1 MKYDDIILI
10 IKNNQSILRNGIRKR
25 KQGGNNAMRS
35 FIGQGT
41 GNAKNAVQ
49 EATRGLESPEAIIFI
64 APYDIIGEVADLL
77 KKQYPNTP
85 SIGTI
90 GTKLVNGQVGDNN
103 ISVLGLFSD
112 AKVRCGVIENISEC
126 PVVSIGKLEKDIS
139 AVSPGHGDTV
149 CLEYCTG
156 EEEKLVTTFTSCF
169 EKKGIQLA
177 GGTTFGAPEGKASVV
192 AYNGKIYGN
201 ACVYALIKNTTGKVR
216 VYKENIYK
224 KQASN
229 ISHFATKVDTSKKAL
244 VELDGKPAAE
254 VYSQELGI
262 SKDKII
268 DNVLKNPMGRAV
280 GDEVFISS
288 MMSMEPNGTLINY
301 KRINKNDCIY
311 FLELG
316 EYQQIEQETRNKIQ
330 SDMNHISLVV
340 SIDCIYRYLLY
351 DGEGYFAT
359 YAKDMASLGNHM
371 GVVGGGEQC
380 NNQHVNQ
387 TMVCAVFE

>member
-1 MKYDDIILI
+1 MQEQGKMKC
-10 IKNNQSILRNGIRKR
+10 
-25 KQGGNNAMRS
+25 GGGRTMRS

-41 GNAKNAVQ
+41 GNVNSAVQ

-64 APYDIIGEVADLL
+64 APFDIIGEVAELL

-90 GTKLVNGQVGDNN
+90 GTKLVNGQVSENN
-103 ISVLGLFSD
+103 VSVLGLFSD
-112 AKVRCGVIENISEC
+112 AKVRCGIIENINEC
-126 PVVSIGKLEKDIS
+126 PVASVGRIEKNI
-139 AVSPGHGDTV
+139 AEVSPGQGNTV

-177 GGTTFGAPEGKASVV
+177 GGTTFGVPEGKVPVV
-192 AYNGKIYGN
+192 AYNGNIYEN
-201 ACVYALIKNTTGKVR
+201 ACVYAIIKNTTGKVK

-224 KQASN
+224 KQSSN

-244 VELDGKPAAE
+244 VELDGRPAAE

-280 GDEVFISS
+280 GEEVFISS
-288 MMSMEPNGTLINY
+288 MMSMEPNGTLVNY

-316 EYQQIEQETRNKIQ
+316 DYQQIEQETRENIQ
-330 SDMNHISLVV
+330 HDMGHISLVV

-351 DGEGYFAT
+351 EGEGYFAA
-359 YAKDMASLGNHM
+359 YAKNMASLGNHM
-371 GVVGGGEQC
+371 GVVGGGEQY